1 MFDRGDLE
9 SGLRELAALLL
20 ERGTTGDMQVFG
32 GAALSLGFF
41 DRGTTADIDARICFD
56 ADVTDLLQL
65 IARKRGWQ
73 ADWLNDAGKGFLPL
87 YGRPVEWRTVFDQD
101 GVTIRLASA
110 EALLAMKLN
119 ANRPGRDDEDIA
131 QLLVIC
137 GVDSL
142 AGAEEVFEAYYPGD
156 CMTERA
162 LRMVDAILDGGLP
175 PRGELPPA
183 PRLVR

>member
-1 MFDRGDLE
+1 MFDRDDLE
-9 SGLRELAALLL
+9 SALRELAALLL

-41 DRGTTADIDARICFD
+41 DRGTTADIDARFRFD
-56 ADVTDLLQL
+56 VDITDLLEL
-65 IARKRGWQ
+65 IADRRGWEG
-73 ADWLNDAGKGFLPL
+73 DWLNDAGKGFLPL
-87 YGRPVEWRTVFDQD
+87 YGREVAWRTIFDRD

-142 AGAEEVFEAYYPGD
+142 VGAEEVFEAYYRGD
-156 CMTERA
+156 CLTERA
-162 LRMVDAILDGGLP
+162 MRMVRGILESGLP
-175 PRGELPPA
+175 ARVEIPPA
-183 PRLVR
+183 PRLEG